1 MGRRAEEA
9 LLSRKGAQ
17 LGTDLLEQ
25 AARVAAPELLEAG
38 PSRLVICEQLA
49 RELSA
54 AHLVEQLAH
63 RLLHS
68 RVDDARAAGQVAV
81 LGDVGDRVAHVLEPA
96 LVDEVDDQL
105 QLVQALVV
113 RDLGLVTRLDERL
126 ETGLDQRGDA
136 AAEAGLL
143 AEEVAL
149 GLLCERRLQQSDAP
163 ASDRSAV
170 RERELERLAA
180 RVLVD
185 GDEAGGAGTGLVQL
199 AHAMTRR
206 LRRDHDDVVLR
217 SRDDAAEVDV
227 QPVREQ
233 ERCVGLQIRLDLV
246 AVHPRLHMVRHE
258 DGDDPGFRSRSPRP
272 SRRAERRSLRCGW
285 LPTMAPF
292 GASAA
297 RAGGA
302 GWSSWRTRG

>member
-96 LVDEVDDQL
+96 LVED
-105 QLVQALVV
+105 
-113 RDLGLVTRLDERL
+113 
-126 ETGLDQRGDA
+126 
-136 AAEAGLL
+136 GLL

-206 LRRDHDDVVLR
+206 LRRD
-217 SRDDAAEVDV
+217 
-227 QPVREQ
+227 
-233 ERCVGLQIRLDLV
+233 
-246 AVHPRLHMVRHE
+246 
-258 DGDDPGFRSRSPRP
+258 
-272 SRRAERRSLRCGW
+272 
-285 LPTMAPF
+285 
-292 GASAA
+292 
-297 RAGGA
+297 
-302 GWSSWRTRG
+302 